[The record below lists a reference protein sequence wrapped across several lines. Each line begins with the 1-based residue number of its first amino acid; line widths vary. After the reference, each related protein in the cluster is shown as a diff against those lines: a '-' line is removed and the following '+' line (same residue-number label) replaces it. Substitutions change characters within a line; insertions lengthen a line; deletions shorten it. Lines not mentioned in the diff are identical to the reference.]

1 VSLRR
6 DRKVKKHASP
16 SNTLN
21 PNRGWSLAVACEPFY
36 PDGRQYQI
44 DLERSRGDWSGVVA
58 PQRFWIV
65 PFHLANSG
73 WLRNEQNKCATHQV
87 EASRSGSKCTLK
99 DECTAIRNGGNI
111 VKKFGM
117 IGASALFLLMGMS
130 APANARQ
137 EKQEEKAKPQK
148 QEQQAKPEKQ
158 QQAPKQQPQHQQQ
171 APKQQP
177 QHQQQAQA
185 PKQQPQH
192 QQQAQASKQQPQHQQ
207 QAQAPKQQ
215 PQHQQQAQA
224 PKQQQQHQ
232 QQQAQAPKQQQHQQ
246 QQAQVSKQQQQQAQG
261 HQGQQQ
267 QSRQQQSSRTS
278 RAPERTQQ
286 AQERQRS
293 QPALRLSARGSGR
306 IPDQRF
312 RSNFGRE
319 HRFRINEPVLVG
331 GYSRFQYGG
340 YWFGFVEPW
349 PAGWYY
355 TDDVYIDY
363 VDGGYYMYDPYYPGA
378 RFSIS
383 VVI

>member
-1 VSLRR
+1 
-6 DRKVKKHASP
+6 
-16 SNTLN
+16 
-21 PNRGWSLAVACEPFY
+21 
-36 PDGRQYQI
+36 
-44 DLERSRGDWSGVVA
+44 
-58 PQRFWIV
+58 
-65 PFHLANSG
+65 
-73 WLRNEQNKCATHQV
+73 
-87 EASRSGSKCTLK
+87 
-99 DECTAIRNGGNI
+99 
-111 VKKFGM
+111 M
-117 IGASALFLLMGMS
+117 IGTSALFLLMGMG
-130 APANARQ
+130 APAHARQ

-148 QEQQAKPEKQ
+148 QEQQAKPER
-158 QQAPKQQPQHQQQ
+158 
-171 APKQQP
+171 
-177 QHQQQAQA
+177 
-185 PKQQPQH
+185 
-192 QQQAQASKQQPQHQQ
+192 QQ

-232 QQQAQAPKQQQHQQ
+232 QQQAQTPKQQQQHQQ
-246 QQAQVSKQQQQQAQG
+246 QQAQAPKQQQQQAQG

-267 QSRQQQSSRTS
+267 QSRQQQSRTS
-278 RAPERTQQ
+278 QAPERTQQ

-312 RSNFGRE
+312 RSNFGRD

-349 PAGWYY
+349 PVGWYY